1 MDIKELEKLR
11 KKAIKFSVIG
21 TTICF
26 LITVLVVFFTKNL
39 NCAILSFLVGISLTI
54 FLNKSYE
61 KFNSSF
67 EEMFVVRA
75 LKDVFT
81 DLEYVSGKGIDE
93 TVIEN
98 TNMIQLG
105 DRYSSK
111 NYIKGKYKYVS
122 SMHF

>member
-111 NYIKGKYKYVS
+111 NYIKGKYKDVS